1 MRRDR
6 QHADARA
13 GERRRRVALE
23 AARLITEGAVHDY
36 AQARGKAA
44 RRLGIHDPA
53 SLPGQRDIE
62 DAVREQQRLFAT
74 GDADASL
81 RLRREAALEALG
93 FFAAFSPRLVGPV
106 LDGGAGP
113 RTPVTL
119 HLHHDDPDAIGR
131 ALDEAGIPAD
141 LATRTVTWRG
151 GARDE
156 ALAWLFDAGGIA
168 MEVVALP
175 GEALRRTAA
184 SAVDDTPMRRAD
196 AAQVRALLGTA
207 ADAGDSAGTGAT
219 DQAAARVAQRLSR
232 AT

>member
-13 GERRRRVALE
+13 GERRRRLALE

-36 AQARGKAA
+36 AQARRKAA
-44 RRLGIHDPA
+44 QRLGIHDPT

-62 DAVREQQRLFAT
+62 DAVRERQRLFAT
-74 GDADASL
+74 ADADASL

-93 FFAAFSPRLVGPV
+93 FFAAFAPRLFGPV

-119 HLHHDDPDAIGR
+119 LLHDDDPDAIGH
-131 ALDEAGIPAD
+131 AIDDAGIPAD
-141 LATRTVTWRG
+141 VATRTITWRG

-156 ALAWLFDAGGIA
+156 VVAFLFDAGGIGI
-168 MEVVALP
+168 EVMALP
-175 GEALRRTAA
+175 RDALRRTPV
-184 SAVDDTPMRRAD
+184 SVIDGTPMQRAG
-196 AAQVRALLGTA
+196 AAELRALLDDP
-207 ADAGDSAGTGAT
+207 ADGTGMPLG
-219 DQAAARVAQRLSR
+219 DGVRGPSGAR
-232 AT
+232 